1 MTSTATQRDR
11 PSQLE
16 LPLHQSD
23 PDRVDPTGDAW
34 RLDEETRQIGRLG
47 VAAARALLERSA
59 GPTDGRRPG
68 HDRGPAGR
76 AA

>member
-11 PSQLE
+11 PSQLV
-16 LPLHQSD
+16 LPLQSD
-23 PDRVDPTGDAW
+23 PGRVDPVGDAW
-34 RLDEETRQIGRLG
+34 KLDEETRQIGRRG
-47 VAAARALLERSA
+47 VAAARALLERST
-59 GPTDGRRPG
+59 GPADGRRPG